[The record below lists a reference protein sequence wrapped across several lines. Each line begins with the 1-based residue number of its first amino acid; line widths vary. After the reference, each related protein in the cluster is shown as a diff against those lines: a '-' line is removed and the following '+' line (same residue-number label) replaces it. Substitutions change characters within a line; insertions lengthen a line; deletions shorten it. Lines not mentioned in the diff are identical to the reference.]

1 MIGIDYDANAIAH
14 REVSR
19 KISEL
24 EQELIELKKAYI
36 GISGQIKSFQYQLE
50 CDPHEWVLGNV
61 GIINRVCVKCGVI
74 I

>member
-1 MIGIDYDANAIAH
+1 MWVDTLVLRVVVMIGIDYDANAIAH

-36 GISGQIKSFQYQLE
+36 G
-50 CDPHEWVLGNV
+50 V
-61 GIINRVCVKCGVI
+61 
-74 I
+74 